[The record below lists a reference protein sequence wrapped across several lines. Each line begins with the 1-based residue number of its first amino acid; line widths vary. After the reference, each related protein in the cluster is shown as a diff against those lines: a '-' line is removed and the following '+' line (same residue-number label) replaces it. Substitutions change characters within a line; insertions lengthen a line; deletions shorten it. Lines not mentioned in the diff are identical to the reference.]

1 MDLIKN
7 LKARLFASQL
17 RKPGFLFGKK
27 VGLQMNAGN
36 AFLYDFTINAMQLQ
50 DGESVLEIGFGNGK
64 FFKQIFSKAN
74 NLKLSG
80 IDYSSEMLREAKALN
95 KDLIQ
100 SGNLVLINGNSDAMS
115 FSENQ
120 FDKIFCINVIY
131 FWDDPAA
138 HLKEVYRVLKPGGK
152 FYSVIRSKEQ
162 MQYMPFTKYG
172 FNMYKETEWLD
183 LLNKSDFKKLSA
195 LPITEPAV
203 KHKGKEYILQSL
215 CFEAAK

>member
-1 MDLIKN
+1 MSLIKN

-36 AFLYDFTINAMQLQ
+36 AFLYDFTINAMQLK
-50 DGESVLEIGFGNGK
+50 DGESILEIGFGNGK
-64 FFKQIFSKAN
+64 FFKQLFSKAS
-74 NLKLSG
+74 NLKISG
-80 IDYSSEMLREAKALN
+80 VDYSSEMVREAKTLN

-100 SGNLVLINGNSDAMS
+100 TGNLVLINGASDAMP

-120 FDKIFCINVIY
+120 FDKVFCINVIY
-131 FWDDPAA
+131 FWDDPAM
-138 HLKEVYRVLKPGGK
+138 HLKEVYRVLKAGGK

-162 MQYMPFTKYG
+162 MLYMPFTKYG
-172 FNMYKETEWLD
+172 FSMYDEEEWLD
-183 LLNKSDFKKLSA
+183 LLSKSGFKKGV
-195 LPITEPAV
+195 PYKINEPAV

-215 CFEAAK
+215 CFEATK

>member
-36 AFLYDFTINAMQLQ
+36 AFLYDFTLNAMQLK
-50 DGESVLEIGFGNGK
+50 DGESILEIGFGNGK

-74 NLKLSG
+74 NLKISG
-80 IDYSSEMLREAKALN
+80 IDYSAKMIKEANVLN
-95 KDLIQ
+95 KDSIQ
-100 SGNLVLINGNSDAMS
+100 SGHLTLINGNSDAMP
-115 FSENQ
+115 FSANQ
-120 FDKIFCINVIY
+120 FDKVFCLNVIY

-138 HLKEVYRVLKPGGK
+138 HLKEVYRILKPGGK
-152 FYSVIRSKEQ
+152 FYAVIRSKEQ

-172 FNMYKETEWLD
+172 FSMYNETEWLD
-183 LLNKSDFKKLSA
+183 LLNNSDFKNLSA

-203 KHKGKEYILQSL
+203 KHKGNEYTLQSI